1 MRSEHKKVL
10 GPKRSNETNKLVPLR
25 AARQRKSP
33 GTWSIKMNNSVSKRD
48 QSRVFFAIIALA
60 FVFTLATP
68 LHAQIFQTVPAL
80 AFTKAFAG
88 AEPLPQ
94 VLTIAYTDQS
104 TVRFSTAAST
114 SSGGSWLSVSPA
126 GNACCYTPLAVSV
139 IVTAG
144 SLAAGTYQGQVVIT
158 NYSNSNIKMTIPVT
172 LTIAASGAKFFDDLP
187 GKLSFSFKTGGSAT
201 SQAVQIRNSGA
212 GTLNWTVAA
221 STADGGSWLGASA
234 ASGAAPSTITIGVT
248 KSALPGG
255 GASAGTFV
263 GQLLFQTSGDSV
275 TIPVAVTVGPSVF
288 TQINPLNFTMAFG
301 GANPLAQV
309 LNIAMTDSSTVR
321 YSASVATAKGG
332 SWLSIS
338 LSGNACCYTP
348 LANTVSVNAGSI
360 AAGAYTGEIIITE
373 YANPGR
379 AMVVPVTLTVVASGS
394 FFADLPGQLSFS
406 VKTNGTTATSQTV
419 QVGNGG
425 SGTLNW
431 TLATSTA
438 DGGNWLSGTPTSGT
452 APSAVSVGINV
463 SQLPGGGAVAG
474 EYLGQLVFQTSG
486 DTTTIPVTVTV
497 GTAPFTQLNP
507 ISFTMPF
514 GGANPLPQVLNVA
527 AIDNSTFRFSGSVAT
542 AKGGSWLSISP
553 SGNACCYTPL
563 AIAASVN
570 AGSLAAG
577 TYTAEII
584 FTEFANPG
592 RSMVVPVNL
601 TIVASGPFFDNLP
614 GGLSFSFKTG
624 GVATSQIVQIGNGG
638 TGTLSWTVTPS
649 TADGGAWLTATP
661 SSGTAPSIATIGVTA
676 ANLPGG
682 GLLSGTF
689 TGQLVFQTAGDT
701 TTVPVT
707 VTVGTAVFTQ
717 MNPISFTMPF
727 GGANP
732 LPQVL
737 NISTTD
743 ESTIRF
749 SASASSAKGGT
760 WLSISPSGNACC
772 YTPLAVTAS
781 VNASTL
787 AAGTYTGE
795 IIITEYANPGRSM
808 TIPVTL
814 TIAASGAFFDSLP
827 GGLSFSVQP
836 GKKATPQTLLVGNGG
851 TVTLKFTV
859 TPTTADGGAWLT
871 VIPVSGSV
879 AKGAAPKALTVSV
892 NVLNLPN
899 GGAIAGTFTGQLL
912 LETPGSVA
920 TVPVTVTVGKAVF
933 AQVNPLSFVMPFG
946 GANPLPQVLT
956 IPAADSSTIRFSATA
971 ATSKGGSWLSLSP
984 SGNACCYTSLPVMV
998 SVNASTLAAGNY
1010 TGEIAIIEYADP
1022 GRSMTVPVNLAVVAS
1037 SKALFDNLPGQ
1048 TSFSFTP
1055 SKTNP
1060 PSQTIVVGN
1069 GGAGTLNWS
1078 VAANTADFG
1087 KWLKMLPVKGVNA
1100 GTYTVSVTNANLPGK
1115 GLIAGTYIGQQVLK
1129 ATTGNVTIPVV
1140 VTIGDPVFVQ
1150 LPTVTFNTTR
1160 GVNPAAQVISVAS
1173 TSAAIRYTPIA
1184 AAGKGG
1190 NWLSI
1195 SPSGNACCYTPTNE
1209 TVSVNASAL
1218 AVGTYVGEIN
1228 VIEYANPGESMT
1240 IPVVLNVASA
1250 AEETSTTTTN
1260 GEAP

>member
-1 MRSEHKKVL
+1 
-10 GPKRSNETNKLVPLR
+10 
-25 AARQRKSP
+25 
-33 GTWSIKMNNSVSKRD
+33 MNNRASKRD
-48 QSRVFFAIIALA
+48 QSHVFFAILALA
-60 FVFTLATP
+60 LIIIGLP
-68 LHAQIFQTVPAL
+68 SLLRAQTFQTVPAL
-80 AFTKAFAG
+80 AFTKAFAQ

-104 TVRFSTAAST
+104 TVRFSTAAT
-114 SSGGSWLSVSPA
+114 TNTGGAWLSVSPA
-126 GNACCYTPLAVSV
+126 GNACCYTPLAVSA

-144 SLAAGTYQGQVVIT
+144 NLAAGTYTGQIVIT
-158 NYSNSNIKMTIPVT
+158 NYSNAGIKMTIPVT
-172 LTIAASGAKFFDDLP
+172 LTVAASGATFFDDLP
-187 GKLSFSFKTGGSAT
+187 GKLSFSFKTNGSAT
-201 SQAVQIRNSGA
+201 SQSIQIRNAGA
-212 GTLNWTVAA
+212 GTLNWTVAS
-221 STADGGSWLGASA
+221 STADGGSWLTASA
-234 ASGAAPSTITIGVT
+234 SSGAAPSTITIGIA
-248 KSALPGG
+248 KAGLPGG

-263 GQLLFQTSGDSV
+263 GQLLLHTSGDNV
-275 TIPVAVTVGPSVF
+275 TIPVAVTVGASVF

-309 LNIAMTDSSTVR
+309 LNIAMTDGATVR
-321 YSASVATAKGG
+321 YSVAVATAKGA
-332 SWLSIS
+332 SWLAIS
-338 LSGNACCYTP
+338 PSGTACCYTP

-360 AAGAYTGEIIITE
+360 AAGAYTADIIITE

-379 AMVVPVTLTVVASGS
+379 AMVVPVTLTVRSSGA

-406 VKTNGTTATSQTV
+406 LKTNGTTATPQTI

-438 DGGNWLSGTPTSGT
+438 DGGTWLSATPASGT
-452 APSAVSVGINV
+452 APSAVAVAVDV
-463 SQLPGGGAVAG
+463 SQLPGGGALPG
-474 EYLGQLVFQTSG
+474 EYIGQLVFQTSG

-514 GGANPLPQVLNVA
+514 GGANPLSQVLKVA
-527 AIDNSTFRFSGSVAT
+527 SIDNSTFRFSGLVAT

-563 AIAASVN
+563 AISASVN

-584 FTEFANPG
+584 FTEYANPG

-614 GGLSFSFKTG
+614 GGLSFSFKTSG
-624 GVATSQIVQIGNGG
+624 TATSQIVQVLNGG
-638 TGTLSWTVTPS
+638 TGTLSWTVATS

-661 SSGTAPSIATIGVTA
+661 TSGTAPSIATIGVTA

-682 GLLSGTF
+682 GQLAGTF

-701 TTVPVT
+701 TTIPVT

-727 GGANP
+727 GGANS

-743 ESTIRF
+743 ASTLRF
-749 SASASSAKGGT
+749 TANAVTAKGGA
-760 WLSISPSGNACC
+760 WLSISPSGTACC

-795 IIITEYANPGRSM
+795 IIITEYSNPGRSM

-814 TIAASGAFFDSLP
+814 TIGASTVAFFDSLP
-827 GGLSFSVQP
+827 GGLTFSVQP

-851 TVTLKFTV
+851 ALTLKFTV
-859 TPTTADGGAWLT
+859 APSTADGGAWLT
-871 VIPVSGSV
+871 VSPLLGSV
-879 AKGAAPKALTVSV
+879 AKGAIPKALNVSV
-892 NVLNLPN
+892 NVLYLP
-899 GGAIAGTFTGQLL
+899 GGGHIAGTFTGQLL
-912 LETPGSVA
+912 LEAPGSIV
-920 TVPVTVTVGKAVF
+920 TVPVTVTVGKSVF
-933 AQVNPLSFVMPFG
+933 AQVNPISFIMPFG
-946 GANPLPQVLT
+946 GANPLPQLLT
-956 IPAADSSTIRFSATA
+956 IPAADNTTIRFTATA
-971 ATSKGGSWLSLSP
+971 ATSKGGNWLSLSP
-984 SGNACCYTSLPVMV
+984 SGTACCYTPLPVKV
-998 SVNASTLAAGNY
+998 SVSASSLAAGYY
-1010 TGEIAIIEYADP
+1010 TGEISIIEFANP

-1037 SKALFDNLPGQ
+1037 SKAFFNNLPGQ
-1048 TSFSFTP
+1048 TSFSFKPT
-1055 SKTNP
+1055 TANP

-1069 GGAGTLNWS
+1069 GGAGTLTWG
-1078 VAANTADFG
+1078 VTTTTASSP
-1087 KWLKMLPVKGVNA
+1087 KWLKVLPTTGTNA
-1100 GTYTVSVTNANLPGK
+1100 GTYTVSVTNSALPGK

-1129 ATTGNVTIPVV
+1129 ATTGKVTIPVV
-1140 VTIGDPVFVQ
+1140 VTVGDPVFVQ
-1150 LPTVTFNTTR
+1150 LPTVTFNTTQ
-1160 GVNPAAQVISVAS
+1160 GVNPSPQVISVAS
-1173 TSAAIRYTPIA
+1173 TSTAIRYTPTV

-1195 SPSGNACCYTPTNE
+1195 SPSGTACCYTPTNE

-1228 VIEYANPGESMT
+1228 IIEYANPAKSMT
-1240 IPVVLNVASA
+1240 IPVVLNV
-1250 AEETSTTTTN
+1250 N
-1260 GEAP
+1260 